1 MYVMPLGPAA
11 SLVGVWHRGQRH
23 QPWLE
28 SPAFHRRFRVKQ
40 THNEPGS
47 QMQLPSLSLFVHE
60 VTSDLWWSLM
70 IFGDLCPFDA
80 FDVRCFLR
88 RHHSHCSQWH
98 PVTDCGFSKNG
109 SPGGT
114 SCHQL
119 RRMQAAMLCATES
132 FGSGPQTLEKCAPK
146 DPKGYPKLGFSPWFW
161 GMMIWW

>member
-60 VTSDLWWSLM
+60 VTSDLWWSLV
-70 IFGDLCPFDA
+70 IFAPLMRLTSGVFWGDITRIAPSDIQWLTVASRKTDRQVARPAISFEECKQ
-80 FDVRCFLR
+80 RCFARLNHLGQDLKPWR
-88 RHHSHCSQWH
+88 S
-98 PVTDCGFSKNG
+98 V
-109 SPGGT
+109 
-114 SCHQL
+114 HQRIQKVIL
-119 RRMQAAMLCATES
+119 N
-132 FGSGPQTLEKCAPK
+132 
-146 DPKGYPKLGFSPWFW
+146 
-161 GMMIWW
+161 